1 MIQSVTVTNP
11 SGEQLVLELAR
22 PELSGLIVEKIE
34 GLGPA
39 PATINTIDL
48 GASDGAI
55 FSSSRVQT
63 RNIVITLVMFGTEK
77 DPSIENA
84 RLLTYKFFPL
94 KKKVE
99 LLIQTDNRIAQTY
112 GYVESNDPDI
122 FSNRESAQ
130 ISIICPDPYFYELNI
145 SELGFMGVHPR
156 FEFPFSNESTTENLL
171 NMGEIHLDTRV
182 TLDYIGDADT
192 GFLMVLH
199 ALDKVKNVTIYN
211 VNTRESM
218 KINTDK
224 IKTITGKD
232 FGEGDE
238 ILISTVRGQKYVR
251 LFRKGFY
258 TNVISALDKDSDWFI
273 LTNGDNTFAFTA
285 EEGEKKL
292 QITFTYRNAYGGI

>member
-1 MIQSVTVTNP
+1 MIHSVTVTNP

-39 PATINTIDL
+39 PATINTVDL

-99 LLIQTDNRIAQTY
+99 LLIRTDNRLAQTY
-112 GYVESNDPDI
+112 GYVESNEPDI

-130 ISIICPDPYFYELNI
+130 ISIICPDPYFYELGG
-145 SELGFMGVHPR
+145 SEFGFYGVHPL
-156 FEFPFSNESTTENLL
+156 FEFEFSNESLNANLL
-171 NMGEIHLDTRV
+171 EMSDIRFDTRSV
-182 TLDYIGDADT
+182 LNYVGDADT
-192 GFLMVLH
+192 GFVMTLH
-199 ALDKVKNVTIYN
+199 ALSNVKDVTIFN
-211 VNTRESM
+211 VKTRESLT
-218 KINTDK
+218 IHTDQVER
-224 IKTITGKD
+224 ITGKP
-232 FGEGDE
+232 FGKGDD
-238 ILISTVRGQKYVR
+238 IIVSTVQGEKYVR
-251 LFRKGFY
+251 LRRKGLY
-258 TNVISALDKDSDWFI
+258 TNLISAWDKNGTWLT
-273 LTNGDNTFAFTA
+273 LTNGDNIFTFTA
-285 EEGEKKL
+285 TEGEKNL
-292 QITFTYRNAYGGI
+292 QVTFTYRNAYGGI